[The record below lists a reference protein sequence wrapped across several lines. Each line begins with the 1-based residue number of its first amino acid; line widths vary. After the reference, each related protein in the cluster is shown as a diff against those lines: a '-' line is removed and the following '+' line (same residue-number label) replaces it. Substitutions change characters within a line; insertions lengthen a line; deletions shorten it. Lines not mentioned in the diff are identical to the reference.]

1 MYRIAIGDDD
11 PLFLTELEDT
21 VKSCLTLDGLE
32 WVEDFEIASF
42 QHPKALMDS
51 LLTGGECVQ
60 LLLLDIEFGQLNGLE
75 MAAQLRECGKEFS
88 LIYITSHE
96 DYVFDSF
103 DTHPLHYLLK
113 PLRKEKLAAL
123 LREDYRRQFQD
134 DRIYLKSGGKHLSL
148 PFRDI
153 YAVESSQHRVLFHTA
168 QGVVKCPGP
177 LSALAPRLPR
187 WRFCQC
193 HFSYFVNVTHITQL
207 TRAEATLD
215 NGEKIPV
222 SKRFFNSAF
231 EQYLSF
237 LKQ

>member
-11 PLFLTELEDT
+11 PVFLKDLEDA
-21 VKSCLTLDGLE
+21 VKDCLILDGLE
-32 WVEDFEIASF
+32 WYEDFGIESF
-42 QHPKALMDS
+42 PRPEALMDA
-51 LLTGGECVQ
+51 LLAEGENVQ
-60 LLLLDIEFGQLNGLE
+60 LLLLDVEFGGTNGLE
-75 MAAQLRECGKEFS
+75 MAAQLRARGKEFS
-88 LIYITSHE
+88 LIYITTHE

-103 DTHPLHYLLK
+103 DTRPLHYLLK

-123 LREDYRRQFQD
+123 LREDYRRQAQD
-134 DRIYLKSGGKHLSL
+134 DRLYLKSGVRHLSL

-153 YAVESSQHRVLFHTA
+153 YVVESSQHSVLFHTP

-177 LSALAPRLPR
+177 LSALAPKLPR

-193 HFSYFVNVTHITQL
+193 HFSYFVNIAHVVQL
-207 TRAEATLD
+207 TRAEVILD

-222 SKRFFNSAF
+222 SKRFYRSAF

-237 LKQ
+237 LKK